1 MIYKIFKDVTNIKR
15 RRKRPYFL
23 AAYLLQTF
31 LNTGSIDETFK
42 QSYFKHILRGSAN
55 VYESSDQKL
64 WNTMAGI
71 YSEPD
76 PIAESRVVM
85 TFSTIAELR
94 RHYAISVWF

>member
-55 VYESSDQKL
+55 VYEVQIKSYGTL
-64 WNTMAGI
+64 WLEYTQSQMQ
-71 YSEPD
+71 
-76 PIAESRVVM
+76 
-85 TFSTIAELR
+85 
-94 RHYAISVWF
+94 